1 MDFPKSVPNIGLV
14 GGKFVDE
21 NQLTGTPGS
30 LIPSAW
36 GNSITQEVLN
46 VITSVGL
53 APDEADLTQLL
64 KAIRAIN
71 QSALN
76 TFGTDVGATNTIFV
90 NFVPAI
96 TALTDGMIIRV
107 LMAVSGNSG
116 PTTLNVG
123 GLGAKTVIGLGGQ
136 ALQGGELVLGGRAT
150 FMWASSANAWILQS
164 CQSAPTQIK
173 AGIKSLHAVN
183 LSQLGNYNSITSLT
197 VSSVLTAAM
206 CGQVL
211 IAGVGGTT
219 QTLPAAASLL
229 PGSAYIICA
238 QMPVTI
244 KANAAELI
252 ANGLG
257 VTANTLSM
265 LAGEQ
270 LILVT
275 NGASWYTTTYSQTAG
290 RLLRVQVFDTPG
302 TFTYTPT
309 PGMGTVNIKAQ
320 GAGAPGAGLTTPSAG
335 NVSMGAPGGAGSFAE
350 GLFTAAQIGASKTV
364 VVGATGTVGLGVSA
378 TNGGSTSV
386 GGLISAPGGIGGG
399 ALNNVVPGGMNG
411 NGGLAGTPS
420 GANISKAIG
429 NNTSP
434 SFSISAS
441 LAIAGAGGRS
451 LFGEG
456 GSPPTINGGPVAAVN
471 FGAGGSGCVAGSG
484 GASVTGALGGG
495 GIAILTEYAQ

>member
-1 MDFPKSVPNIGLV
+1 MHRIDGPGATVDNKFTDGDPV
-14 GGKFVDE
+14 GGVQATMVTDDWLNDVQE
-21 NQLTGTPGS
+21 N
-30 LIPSAW
+30 IMA
-36 GNSITQEVLN
+36 VL
-46 VITSVGL
+46 VTAGV
-53 APDEADLTQLL
+53 APTKGRAADLLDSI
-64 KAIRAIN
+64 K
-71 QSALN
+71 
-76 TFGTDVGATNTIFV
+76 
-90 NFVPAI
+90 
-96 TALTDGMIIRV
+96 V
-107 LMAVSGNSG
+107 LAR
-116 PTTLNVG
+116 
-123 GLGAKTVIGLGGQ
+123 
-136 ALQGGELVLGGRAT
+136 GR
-150 FMWASSANAWILQS
+150 
-164 CQSAPTQIK
+164 
-173 AGIKSLHAVN
+173 
-183 LSQLGNYNSITSLT
+183 
-197 VSSVLTAAM
+197 
-206 CGQVL
+206 L
-211 IAGVGGTT
+211 IA
-219 QTLPAAASLL
+219 
-229 PGSAYIICA
+229 
-238 QMPVTI
+238 
-244 KANAAELI
+244 
-252 ANGLG
+252 
-257 VTANTLSM
+257 
-265 LAGEQ
+265 
-270 LILVT
+270 
-275 NGASWYTTTYSQTAG
+275 
-290 RLLRVQVFDTPG
+290 VQVFNTPG

-309 PGMGTVNIKAQ
+309 PGMGTVNIKVQ

-441 LAIAGAGGRS
+441 MAIAGAGGRS